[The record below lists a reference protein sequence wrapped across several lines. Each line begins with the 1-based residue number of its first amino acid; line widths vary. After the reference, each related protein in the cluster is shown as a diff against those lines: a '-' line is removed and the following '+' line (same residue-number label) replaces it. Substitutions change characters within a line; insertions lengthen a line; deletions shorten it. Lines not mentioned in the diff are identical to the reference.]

1 MEKSKKTLKMIGICI
16 IGLVIVVAVN
26 MLKKP
31 EDPFKNADG
40 AKLGGYQ
47 HVEES
52 DILNSKDYDSYY
64 VYFYET
70 GNEKC
75 KDTNE
80 AVKSYVRGKS
90 SIYVFNME
98 EAKDIKTGK
107 NFDYKNVI
115 DYKDILYNIFSLF
128 NEAIEKENIMFTFYN
143 LKNNEYY
150 HAHAIYSQ
158 HNHES
163 NINVELNI

>member
-40 AKLGGYQ
+40 AKLGYQ

-52 DILNSKDYDSYY
+52 NILNSKDYDSYY

-70 GNEKC
+70 GNKQCEEVNDDVK
-75 KDTNE
+75 KTLSGNSNLYFFNIEDTTL
-80 AVKSYVRGKS
+80 
-90 SIYVFNME
+90 
-98 EAKDIKTGK
+98 KTGK
-107 NFDYKNVI
+107 DFNYKNVT
-115 DYKDILYNIFSLF
+115 DYKDITIKQVPMLIHV
-128 NEAIEKENIMFTFYN
+128 ENKKIDHV
-143 LKNNEYY
+143 YY
-150 HAHAIYSQ
+150 KASDIKKAL
-158 HNHES
+158 E
-163 NINVELNI
+163 

>member
-26 MLKKP
+26 ILKKP
-31 EDPFKNADG
+31 EDPFKNDDRV
-40 AKLGGYQ
+40 KLGYQ

-80 AVKSYVRGKS
+80 VVKSYVRGKS

-98 EAKDIKTGK
+98 R
-107 NFDYKNVI
+107 
-115 DYKDILYNIFSLF
+115 L
-128 NEAIEKENIMFTFYN
+128 IMFITKQVILKKYLINKKCHGETFA
-143 LKNNEYY
+143 YY
-150 HAHAIYSQ
+150 S
-158 HNHES
+158 
-163 NINVELNI
+163 INS

>member
-31 EDPFKNADG
+31 EDPFKNDDRV
-40 AKLGGYQ
+40 KLGYQ

-70 GNEKC
+70 GNKQCEEVNDDIK
-75 KDTNE
+75 KTLSGHSNLYFFNVEDTTL
-80 AVKSYVRGKS
+80 
-90 SIYVFNME
+90 
-98 EAKDIKTGK
+98 KTGK
-107 NFDYKNVI
+107 DFDYKNVT
-115 DYKDILYNIFSLF
+115 DYKDITVKQVPMLIHV
-128 NEAIEKENIMFTFYN
+128 ENKKIDHV
-143 LKNNEYY
+143 YY
-150 HAHAIYSQ
+150 KASDIKKA
-158 HNHES
+158 
-163 NINVELNI
+163 LD

>member
-31 EDPFKNADG
+31 EDPFKNPKDVG
-40 AKLGGYQ
+40 FRYQ
-47 HVEES
+47 HIEEKNL
-52 DILNSKDYDSYY
+52 LNNSENDTYF

-70 GNEKC
+70 GNKQCEEVN
-75 KDTNE
+75 DD
-80 AVKSYVRGKS
+80 VKKTLSGHIRGKS

-107 NFDYKNVI
+107 DFDYKNVT
-115 DYKDILYNIFSLF
+115 DYKDITIKQVPMLIHV
-128 NEAIEKENIMFTFYN
+128 ENKKIDHV
-143 LKNNEYY
+143 YY
-150 HAHAIYSQ
+150 KASDIKKAL
-158 HNHES
+158 E
-163 NINVELNI
+163 

>member
-40 AKLGGYQ
+40 AKLGYQ

-52 DILNSKDYDSYY
+52 NILNSKDYDSYY

-70 GNEKC
+70 GRYHSKTS
-75 KDTNE
+75 TN
-80 AVKSYVRGKS
+80 
-90 SIYVFNME
+90 
-98 EAKDIKTGK
+98 
-107 NFDYKNVI
+107 
-115 DYKDILYNIFSLF
+115 
-128 NEAIEKENIMFTFYN
+128 
-143 LKNNEYY
+143 
-150 HAHAIYSQ
+150 AHSCRK
-158 HNHES
+158 
-163 NINVELNI
+163 

>member
-31 EDPFKNADG
+31 EDPFKNDDRV
-40 AKLGGYQ
+40 KLGYQ

-70 GNEKC
+70 GNKQCEEVNDDVK
-75 KDTNE
+75 KTLSGHSNLYFFNVEDTTL
-80 AVKSYVRGKS
+80 
-90 SIYVFNME
+90 
-98 EAKDIKTGK
+98 KTGK
-107 NFDYKNVI
+107 DFDYKNVT
-115 DYKDILYNIFSLF
+115 DYKDITIKQVPMLIHV
-128 NEAIEKENIMFTFYN
+128 ENKKIDHV
-143 LKNNEYY
+143 YY
-150 HAHAIYSQ
+150 KASDIKKAL
-158 HNHES
+158 E
-163 NINVELNI
+163 

>member
-31 EDPFKNADG
+31 EDQFKNYYRV
-40 AKLGGYQ
+40 KIVYK
-47 HVEES
+47 HFEER
-52 DILNSKDYDSYY
+52 DIFNSKDYDSYY

-80 AVKSYVRGKS
+80 VVKSYVRGKS

-98 EAKDIKTGK
+98 EANDIKTGK
-107 NFDYKNVI
+107 DFDYKNVT
-115 DYKDILYNIFSLF
+115 DYKDITVKQVPMLIHV
-128 NEAIEKENIMFTFYN
+128 ENKKIDHV
-143 LKNNEYY
+143 YY
-150 HAHAIYSQ
+150 KASDIKK
-158 HNHES
+158 
-163 NINVELNI
+163 VLD

>member
-1 MEKSKKTLKMIGICI
+1 MEKSKKTLKMLGICI
-16 IGLVIVVAVN
+16 IGIVIVVAVN

-31 EDPFKNADG
+31 EDPFKNPKDVG
-40 AKLGGYQ
+40 FRYQ

-52 DILNSKDYDSYY
+52 NILNSKDYDSYY

-80 AVKSYVRGKS
+80 MVKSYVRGKS

-107 NFDYKNVI
+107 DLGK
-115 DYKDILYNIFSLF
+115 KQILTTGQFCCI
-128 NEAIEKENIMFTFYN
+128 TF
-143 LKNNEYY
+143 
-150 HAHAIYSQ
+150 IG
-158 HNHES
+158 
-163 NINVELNI
+163 

>member
-40 AKLGGYQ
+40 AKLGYQ

-52 DILNSKDYDSYY
+52 NILNSKDYDSYY

-70 GNEKC
+70 GNKQCEEVNDDVK
-75 KDTNE
+75 KTLSGHSNLYFFNIEDTTL
-80 AVKSYVRGKS
+80 
-90 SIYVFNME
+90 
-98 EAKDIKTGK
+98 KTGK
-107 NFDYKNVI
+107 DFDYKNVT
-115 DYKDILYNIFSLF
+115 DYKDITIKQVPMLIHV
-128 NEAIEKENIMFTFYN
+128 ENKKIDHV
-143 LKNNEYY
+143 YY
-150 HAHAIYSQ
+150 KASDIKK
-158 HNHES
+158 
-163 NINVELNI
+163 VLD

>member
-31 EDPFKNADG
+31 EDPFKNDDRV
-40 AKLGGYQ
+40 KLGYQ

-70 GNEKC
+70 GNKQCEEVNDDIK
-75 KDTNE
+75 KTLSGHSNLYFFNIEDTTL
-80 AVKSYVRGKS
+80 
-90 SIYVFNME
+90 
-98 EAKDIKTGK
+98 KTGK
-107 NFDYKNVI
+107 DFDYKNVT
-115 DYKDILYNIFSLF
+115 DYKDITIKQIPMMIH
-128 NEAIEKENIMFTFYN
+128 IENKKIDHV
-143 LKNNEYY
+143 YY
-150 HAHAIYSQ
+150 KASDIKKA
-158 HNHES
+158 
-163 NINVELNI
+163 LD

>member
-1 MEKSKKTLKMIGICI
+1 MEKSKKTLKMLVICI

-26 MLKKP
+26 ILKKP

-40 AKLGGYQ
+40 VKLGGYQ
-47 HVEES
+47 HVEEN
-52 DILNSKDYDSYY
+52 DILNSKDYESYY

-107 NFDYKNVI
+107 DFDYKNVTN
-115 DYKDILYNIFSLF
+115 YKDITIKQVPMLIHV
-128 NEAIEKENIMFTFYN
+128 ENKKIDHV
-143 LKNNEYY
+143 YY
-150 HAHAIYSQ
+150 KASDIKKAL
-158 HNHES
+158 E
-163 NINVELNI
+163 

>member
-40 AKLGGYQ
+40 VKLGGYQ
-47 HVEES
+47 HVEEN
-52 DILNSKDYDSYY
+52 DILNSKDYESYY

-70 GNEKC
+70 GNKEC

-90 SIYVFNME
+90 SIYVFHYSR
-98 EAKDIKTGK
+98 KT
-107 NFDYKNVI
+107 D
-115 DYKDILYNIFSLF
+115 
-128 NEAIEKENIMFTFYN
+128 
-143 LKNNEYY
+143 
-150 HAHAIYSQ
+150 
-158 HNHES
+158 
-163 NINVELNI
+163 

>member
-40 AKLGGYQ
+40 AKLGYQ

-52 DILNSKDYDSYY
+52 NILNSKDYDSYY

-70 GNEKC
+70 GNKQCEEVNDDVK
-75 KDTNE
+75 KTLSGHSNLYFFNIEDTTL
-80 AVKSYVRGKS
+80 
-90 SIYVFNME
+90 
-98 EAKDIKTGK
+98 KTGK
-107 NFDYKNVI
+107 DFDYKNVT
-115 DYKDILYNIFSLF
+115 DYKDITIKQVPMLIHV
-128 NEAIEKENIMFTFYN
+128 ENKKIDHV
-143 LKNNEYY
+143 YY
-150 HAHAIYSQ
+150 KASDIKKAL
-158 HNHES
+158 E
-163 NINVELNI
+163 

>member
-26 MLKKP
+26 ILKKP
-31 EDPFKNADG
+31 EDPFKNDDRV
-40 AKLGGYQ
+40 KLGYQ

-90 SIYVFNME
+90 SIYVFNWKKQMILKQE
-98 EAKDIKTGK
+98 KILIIKT
-107 NFDYKNVI
+107 
-115 DYKDILYNIFSLF
+115 
-128 NEAIEKENIMFTFYN
+128 
-143 LKNNEYY
+143 
-150 HAHAIYSQ
+150 
-158 HNHES
+158 
-163 NINVELNI
+163 

>member
-1 MEKSKKTLKMIGICI
+1 MEKSKKTLKMLGICI
-16 IGLVIVVAVN
+16 IGIVIVVAVN

-31 EDPFKNADG
+31 EDPFKNPKDVG
-40 AKLGGYQ
+40 FRYQ

-52 DILNSKDYDSYY
+52 NILNSKDYDSYY

-80 AVKSYVRGKS
+80 VVKSYVRGKS

-107 NFDYKNVI
+107 DFDYKNVT
-115 DYKDILYNIFSLF
+115 DYKEISIKQVPMLIHVENKKIDHVYYKVSDIKKALD
-128 NEAIEKENIMFTFYN
+128 
-143 LKNNEYY
+143 
-150 HAHAIYSQ
+150 
-158 HNHES
+158 
-163 NINVELNI
+163 